1 MGESVI
7 FSCKNI
13 TKDFS
18 GMRALDSVNIEIKS
32 GEIVGLIG
40 ENGAGK
46 STLLKIIMG
55 LEPQTSGEMFV
66 NGEHFAPLST
76 REANQHGIGMVYQEQ
91 SLITNLTVSQNIFL
105 GFEKRFTKFG
115 LSVNWRE
122 MNKEAKA
129 SMEEVGVSNINPEKK
144 VSELNFATRQMV
156 EITKVFKSVR
166 MSNSEH
172 YLILLDE
179 PTSLLNSGEIKLLFK
194 EVRKL
199 KDEGHSVIF
208 VSHRLDEVLEL
219 TDRIY
224 VFKDGRCVNE
234 NKTKDADEKI
244 LYKLMVGRSIAGE
257 YYKIGRQNEPEEEVV
272 LEVEN
277 LAMTGYF
284 RDVSFKL
291 HKGEALGICGVVGS
305 GKEEVCSVILGDSRA
320 SSGTIKLFGKVK
332 RNINSPAK
340 ALKNGIVSVP
350 KERRTDGIIGIRSVD
365 ENIAI
370 SSLRKIQKWGY
381 LSPKKIREVGNTWAE
396 RLSIKCSSIESQVQS
411 LSGGNAQKVVF
422 ARALQT
428 SCKVLILNHP
438 TRGVDVGA
446 KEEIYSLIRDINSQ
460 GVAVII
466 LGDTLDECI
475 ALSNTV
481 LVMKDGLVTQCVAAP
496 KDHKPR
502 QVDIIQYMM

>member
-1 MGESVI
+1 MGESAM
-7 FSCKNI
+7 FSCKDI

-18 GMRALDSVNIEIKS
+18 GMRALDKVNMAIKP
-32 GEIVGLIG
+32 GEIVGLVG

-55 LEPQTSGEMFV
+55 LEQQTSGEMFM
-66 NGEHFAPLST
+66 NGDPYAPLST
-76 REANQHGIGMVYQEQ
+76 REANQNGVGMVYQEQ

-105 GFEKRFTKFG
+105 GFEKRFAKLG
-115 LSVNWRE
+115 MLVDWCK
-122 MNKEAKA
+122 MNKEAKQ
-129 SMEEVGVSNINPEKK
+129 SMEELGITYINPEKK
-144 VSELNFATRQMV
+144 VNEFNFATRQMV

-166 MSNSEH
+166 MSKSDH

-179 PTSLLNSGEIKLLFK
+179 PTSLLNNEEIDLLFN
-194 EVRKL
+194 EVYKL
-199 KDEGHSVIF
+199 KEEGHSVIF
-208 VSHRLDEVLEL
+208 VSHRLDEVLKL

-224 VFKDGRCVNE
+224 VFKDGKCVSDNITSEVNE
-234 NKTKDADEKI
+234 KA
-244 LYKLMVGRSIAGE
+244 LYKLMVGRSIAEE
-257 YYKIGRQNEPEEEVV
+257 YYQINKQSEPGEEVV

-277 LAMTGYF
+277 LAMKGYF

-291 HKGEALGICGVVGS
+291 HKGESLGICGVVGS
-305 GKEEVCSVILGDSRA
+305 GKEEVCSTIIGDSQA